1 MQLPDLSLLLIMAL
15 FWATY
20 AVLRAYVFKPLGTI
34 LVEREKTTAT
44 ATDTLAKAL
53 ENEKETLADIDR
65 RLTQTR
71 REAIAARQAARTA
84 ANAKRQA
91 LLDETREK
99 ARLAATAAQA
109 KLDVEVAAARAELAR
124 NVRTTAG
131 EIASLALG
139 RRIA

>member
-15 FWATY
+15 FWATF
-20 AVLRAYVFKPLGTI
+20 AVLRAFVFKPLGTI
-34 LVEREKTTAT
+34 LAEREKTSAT
-44 ATDTLAKAL
+44 ATDALTKAL

-65 RLTQTR
+65 RLTQAR
-71 REAIAARQAARTA
+71 REALAARQASRSA

-91 LLDETREK
+91 LLEDAREK
-99 ARLAATAAQA
+99 ARLAAAAAQT
-109 KLDVEVAAARAELAR
+109 KLDAEVAAARAELTQSVRMTAR
-124 NVRTTAG
+124 

>member
-20 AVLRAYVFKPLGTI
+20 AVLRAWVFRPLGTI
-34 LVEREKTTAT
+34 LEEREAKAAT
-44 ATDTLAKAL
+44 ATEALAKAL
-53 ENEKETLADIDR
+53 ENEKETLASIDR

-71 REAIAARQAARTA
+71 REALTARQASRDE
-84 ANAKRQA
+84 ANAKRQVV
-91 LLDETREK
+91 LDGAREK
-99 ARLAATAAQA
+99 SRLAAAAAQA
-109 KLDVEVAAARAELAR
+109 RLDAEVAAARAELAK

>member
-20 AVLRAYVFKPLGTI
+20 AVLRAWVFKPLGTI
-34 LVEREKTTAT
+34 LEEREGKAAT
-44 ATDTLAKAL
+44 ATEALAKAL
-53 ENEKETLADIDR
+53 ENEKETLASIDR

-71 REAIAARQAARTA
+71 REALSARQASRDE
-84 ANAKRQA
+84 ANAKRQ
-91 LLDETREK
+91 LVLDGAREK
-99 ARLAATAAQA
+99 SRLAAAAAQA
-109 KLDVEVAAARAELAR
+109 RLDAEVAAARAELER